1 MGETVVHS
9 GECIQLGLHIDLI
22 LGVQVHFKSLGAVN
36 LVANSLSNN
45 LSGVHNVLQDL
56 LVDVGEGSGTRAGS
70 LLSSRAVEGLRK
82 DGSLGND
89 NNMATTDIPYNKT

>member
-9 GECIQLGLHIDLI
+9 GECIQLSLHIDLI
-22 LGVQVHFKSLGAVN
+22 LGVQVHFKSLSAVN

-56 LVDVGEGSGTRAGS
+56 LVDVGEGPGTRAGS
-70 LLSSRAVEGLRK
+70 LLGSRAVEGLGK
-82 DGSLGND
+82 NGSLGNEH
-89 NNMATTDIPYNKT
+89 NVASTDIA